1 MAGLGLATANY
12 WALTQSLMPGA
23 AIGRITGVQNFASN
37 MSGIA
42 APVVTGRLIAMT
54 GSYEA
59 PMQAI
64 LVILAC
70 GIAAYIFLVRPKYAP
85 KPALAP
91 AIATQFIARLTKVRI
106 GTPDGP
112 LAR

>member
-1 MAGLGLATANY
+1 MSGSREIALLFAIIVSLGGLGLTTANY

-37 MSGIA
+37 ISGII
-42 APVVTGRLIAMT
+42 APIVTGRLIAMT

-64 LVILAC
+64 LVILAS
-70 GIAAYIFLVRPKYAP
+70 GIGAYIFLVRPKYAP
-85 KPALAP
+85 QPAKAV
-91 AIATQFIARLTKVRI
+91 AV
-106 GTPDGP
+106 
-112 LAR
+112 

>member
-1 MAGLGLATANY
+1 MSGSKEIALLFAIVSLAGLGLTTANY

-37 MSGIA
+37 MSGIV

-64 LVILAC
+64 LVILAT

-85 KPALAP
+85 TAAKLVTA
-91 AIATQFIARLTKVRI
+91 
-106 GTPDGP
+106 
-112 LAR
+112 